1 MGEFRNKENWIA
13 LLIAIL
19 GKNYDAD
26 SAIKL
31 MRL

>member
-1 MGEFRNKENWIA
+1 MSIVENKENWMA

-26 SAIKL
+26 SAIRF